1 LFPFDLGVS
10 LSYIVLY
17 INRRKGKM
25 EYIMQDQLKS
35 NERYRRRKSWE
46 KLYMWIAT
54 GSVIAFALSGI
65 ML

>member
-1 LFPFDLGVS
+1 
-10 LSYIVLY
+10 
-17 INRRKGKM
+17 M

>member
-1 LFPFDLGVS
+1 
-10 LSYIVLY
+10 
-17 INRRKGKM
+17 M

-35 NERYRRRKSWE
+35 NERYRRRNRRRKSWE